1 MNAAGRGLTF
11 MAHILITEQID
22 SVGPSLLED
31 AGHTIIRMA
40 TREQSELAEKIKDAD
55 AVIVRILDLPADIIC
70 NAPRLK
76 IIAKH
81 GVGLD
86 NIDLNA
92 AKEAGVAVTV
102 TPNANSLSVA
112 EHTVT
117 LMLALSKNIPQVPNR
132 YREIGF
138 AAKNCAPGVEVSGK
152 TLGII
157 GCGQIGSRVAK
168 IAVGGFDMR
177 VLVYD
182 PYITQAPAGCELV
195 LERDAVFKTADFVTL
210 HCALCRETFHG
221 VGERELA
228 LMKPDAIFINCG
240 RGPLVDENAL
250 IAALSEQKIRGAG
263 LDVTEKEPCDPGSP
277 LFSMPN
283 VILTPHYA
291 PTTVEA
297 AARVSQIAAE
307 NVAAFLNG
315 GTVVG
320 RIV

>member
-1 MNAAGRGLTF
+1 
-11 MAHILITEQID
+11 MANILITEQID
-22 SVGPSLLED
+22 PIGPSLLER
-31 AGHTIIRMA
+31 AGHALVRMK
-40 TREQSELAEKIKDAD
+40 TRDQSELAEKIKDAD
-55 AVIVRILDLPADIIC
+55 AVIVRILDMPADIIC
-70 NAPRLK
+70 NAPKLK

-112 EHTVT
+112 EHTIA
-117 LMLALSKNIPQVPNR
+117 LMLALSKNIPQVTDR

-168 IAVGGFDMR
+168 IAAGGFDMR

-182 PYITQAPAGCELV
+182 PYITQVPAGCELV
-195 LERDAVFKTADFVTL
+195 CDRDRIFEESDFITL
-210 HCALCRETFHG
+210 HCALCQETFRS
-221 VGERELA
+221 VGQRELG

-240 RGPLVDENAL
+240 RGPLVDEAAL
-250 IAALSEQKIRGAG
+250 IAALKDGKIRGAG

-277 LFSMPN
+277 LFTMPN

-297 AARVSQIAAE
+297 AARVSRIAAE
-307 NVAAFLNG
+307 NVVAFLDG
-315 GTVVG
+315 GEVVG

>member
-1 MNAAGRGLTF
+1 
-11 MAHILITEQID
+11 MAKILITEQID
-22 SVGPSLLED
+22 PVGPSLLEK
-31 AGHTIIRMA
+31 AGHTIVWME
-40 TREQSELAEKIKDAD
+40 TRDPSELAEKIKDAD
-55 AVIVRILDLPADIIC
+55 AVIVRILDMPAEIIC
-70 NAPRLK
+70 DAPKLK

-112 EHTVT
+112 EHAVS
-117 LMLALSKNIPQVPNR
+117 LMLALSKNIPHVPNQ
-132 YREIGF
+132 YRGIGF

-168 IAVGGFDMR
+168 IAAGGFGMK

-182 PYITQAPAGCELV
+182 PYISEVPQGCELISD
-195 LERDAVFKTADFVTL
+195 RDRIFKESDFITL
-210 HCALCRETFHG
+210 HCVLCPETFHS
-221 VGERELA
+221 VGKREFD
-228 LMKPDAIFINCG
+228 MVKPDVIFINCG
-240 RGPLVDENAL
+240 RGPLVDESAL
-250 IAALSEQKIRGAG
+250 IEALKDGKIRGAG
-263 LDVTEKEPCDPGSP
+263 LDVTEKEPCEPASP

-297 AARVSQIAAE
+297 AARVSKIAAE
-307 NVAAFLNG
+307 NVIGFLGNG
-315 GTVVG
+315 EVVG

>member
-1 MNAAGRGLTF
+1 
-11 MAHILITEQID
+11 MANVLITEQID
-22 SVGPSLLED
+22 PVGPSLLEA
-31 AGHTIIRMA
+31 AGHTIVRMA
-40 TREQSELAEKIKDAD
+40 TRDQSEMAEKIREAD
-55 AVIVRILDLPADIIC
+55 AVIVRILDMPAEIIS
-70 NAPRLK
+70 NAPKLK

-112 EHTVT
+112 EHTFS
-117 LMLALSKNIPQVPNR
+117 LMLALSKNIPNVPNQ
-132 YREIGF
+132 YRAIGF

-157 GCGQIGSRVAK
+157 GCGQIGSRVARM
-168 IAVGGFDMR
+168 AAGGFGMK

-182 PYITQAPAGCELV
+182 PYITEVPVGCELISD
-195 LERDAVFKTADFVTL
+195 RDRIFKESDFITL
-210 HCALCRETFHG
+210 HCVLRQETFHS
-221 VGERELA
+221 VGQREFA
-228 LMKPDAIFINCG
+228 LMKPDTIFINCG
-240 RGPLVDENAL
+240 RGPLVDEAAL
-250 IAALSEQKIRGAG
+250 IKALGDGKIRGAG
-263 LDVTEKEPCDPGSP
+263 LDVTEKEPCDPDSP
-277 LFSMPN
+277 LFTMPN

-297 AARVSQIAAE
+297 AARVSKIAAE
-307 NVAAFLNG
+307 NVIAYLGNG
-315 GTVVG
+315 NVVG

>member
-1 MNAAGRGLTF
+1 

-22 SVGPSLLED
+22 PVGPSLLEE
-31 AGHTIIRMA
+31 AGHTVVWME
-40 TREQSELAEKIKDAD
+40 TRGQAELGEKIKDAD
-55 AVIVRILDLPADIIC
+55 AVLVRILDLPADILC
-70 NAPRLK
+70 AAPKLK
-76 IIAKH
+76 MIAKH

-92 AKEAGVAVTV
+92 AKAAGIAVTV

-112 EHTVT
+112 EHTVA
-117 LMLALSKNIPQVPNR
+117 LLLALSKNIPQVPNR

-168 IAVGGFDMR
+168 IAANGFEMR

-182 PYITQAPAGCELV
+182 PYITEVPAGCELIAD
-195 LERDAVFKTADFVTL
+195 RDRVFKEADFITL
-210 HCALCRETFHG
+210 HCALCQETFHS
-221 VGERELA
+221 VSRRELG

-240 RGPLVDENAL
+240 RGPLVDEAAL
-250 IAALSEQKIRGAG
+250 IEALQDGKIRGAG
-263 LDVTEKEPCDPGSP
+263 LDVTEKEPCDPDSP

-297 AARVSQIAAE
+297 AARVSRIAAE
-307 NVAAFLNG
+307 NIVAFLDG
-315 GTVVG
+315 GEVVG

>member
-1 MNAAGRGLTF
+1 
-11 MAHILITEQID
+11 MANILITEQID
-22 SVGPSLLED
+22 PIGPSLLEK
-31 AGHTIIRMA
+31 AGHTITWME
-40 TREQSELAEKIKDAD
+40 TRDQSEMAEKIKQAD
-55 AVIVRILDLPADIIC
+55 AVIVRILDMPAEIIS
-70 NAPRLK
+70 NAPKLK

-92 AKEAGVAVTV
+92 AKEAGIAVTI
-102 TPNANSLSVA
+102 TPSANSLSVA
-112 EHTVT
+112 EHAFS
-117 LMLALSKNIPQVPNR
+117 LMLALAKNIPHVPNQ
-132 YREIGF
+132 YRAVGF

-168 IAVGGFDMR
+168 MAAGGFGMK

-182 PYITQAPAGCELV
+182 PYITEVPDGCELISD
-195 LERDAVFKTADFVTL
+195 RDRIFKESDFITL
-210 HCALCRETFHG
+210 HCVLCQETFHS
-221 VGERELA
+221 VGQREFS

-240 RGPLVDENAL
+240 RGPLVDEAAL
-250 IAALSEQKIRGAG
+250 IKALQDGEIRGAG
-263 LDVTEKEPCDPGSP
+263 LDVTEKEPCDPDSP
-277 LFSMPN
+277 LFAMPN

-307 NVAAFLNG
+307 NVIAYLGNG
-315 GTVVG
+315 NVVG

>member
-1 MNAAGRGLTF
+1 
-11 MAHILITEQID
+11 TEQVD
-22 SVGPSLLED
+22 PVGPALLEK
-31 AGHTIIRMA
+31 AGHTVVRMA
-40 TREQSELAEKIKDAD
+40 TREQAEMAEKIKEAD
-55 AVIVRILDLPADIIC
+55 AVIVRILDMPSEIIC

-92 AKEAGVAVTV
+92 AKEVGVAVTI

-112 EHTVT
+112 EHAVS
-117 LMLALSKNIPQVPNR
+117 LILALSKNIPHVPNQ
-132 YREIGF
+132 YRTIGF

-168 IAVGGFDMR
+168 IAVGGFGMK
-177 VLVYD
+177 VLVFD
-182 PYITQAPAGCELV
+182 PYIKEVPVGCEFV
-195 LERDAVFKTADFVTL
+195 SERDRIFKESDFITL
-210 HCALCRETFHG
+210 HCVLCQETFHG
-221 VGERELA
+221 VGQREFDM
-228 LMKPDAIFINCG
+228 MKPDVIFINCG
-240 RGPLVDENAL
+240 RGPLVDEAAL
-250 IAALSEQKIRGAG
+250 IQALKEGKIRGAG
-263 LDVTEKEPCDPGSP
+263 LDVTEKEPCDSESP

-297 AARVSQIAAE
+297 SARVSLIAAE
-307 NVAAFLNG
+307 NVIAFLGN